1 MDQYDIAYARD
12 HLIELIERAARG
24 EDVSIKDPAHGTFK
38 LTHAPP
44 PSDDTHFPARP
55 VLGQWKGRLIV
66 PEWLL
71 EPLSGEELAWL
82 SGEHS
87 E

>member
-12 HLIELIERAARG
+12 HLLELIERAARG
-24 EDVSIKDPAHGTFK
+24 EEVSIKDPARGTFK
-38 LTHAPP
+38 LMHASQ
-44 PSDDTHFPARP
+44 PSAEPSFPDKP
-55 VLGQWKGRLIV
+55 ILGQWKGRLKV
-66 PEWLL
+66 PDRLL
-71 EPLSGEELAWL
+71 EPLSDEELAWL